1 MYLRV
6 SVAPGA
12 KRELIKEGK
21 DGMLLISVREPAEA
35 NRANMRVREL
45 VALRFMLPTSSVRI
59 LSGHHSPV
67 KLLTIDN

>member
-21 DGMLLISVREPAEA
+21 DGMLLISVREPAEG
-35 NRANMRVREL
+35 NRANMRVREI
-45 VALRFMLPTSSVRI
+45 VALRFMVPTSCVRI

-67 KLLTIDN
+67 KLLTMDN

>member
-12 KRELIKEGK
+12 RRELVKEGK
-21 DGMLLISVREPAEA
+21 DGMLLISVREPAEG
-35 NRANMRVREL
+35 NRANMRVREI
-45 VALRFMLPTSSVRI
+45 VALRFMVPTSCVRI